1 MKKLYKLSSTTPS
14 THIFHEG
21 NQFELCFDTPDEDI
35 ESVQS
40 ELQRLTKLLQSYDRL
55 DDEIDDQW
63 ASQAQISE
71 AQEEQQLIL
80 SQAGFTIRSGLSDKI
95 KELEDKLK

>member
-1 MKKLYKLSSTTPS
+1 MKKLYKLSSKTPLS
-14 THIFHEG
+14 HIFHEG
-21 NQFELCFDTPDEDI
+21 DQFELCFDTPDEDI
-35 ESVQS
+35 ESIQS

-55 DDEIDDQW
+55 DDKIDDQW

-80 SQAGFTIRSGLSDKI
+80 SQAEVTTRTELSDKI
-95 KELEDKLK
+95 KALEDKLK